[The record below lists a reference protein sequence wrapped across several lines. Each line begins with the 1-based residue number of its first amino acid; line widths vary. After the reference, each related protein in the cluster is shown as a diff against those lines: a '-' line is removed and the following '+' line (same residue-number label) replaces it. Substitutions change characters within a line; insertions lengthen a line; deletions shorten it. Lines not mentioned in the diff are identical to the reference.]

1 MIKMISKISV
11 MTLIMISCNLFSDEV
26 HIKEG
31 QLAPDFTL
39 LDQNGKP
46 HTLSTYI
53 GKKVVIY
60 FYPKD
65 DTPGCTKE
73 ACSIRDSYD
82 DFINKDIVV
91 LELVMIIQRH
101 IKNLLKNKNF
111 PLTYYQIQK
120 NWFLNYMEQRVHFS
134 L

>member
-53 GKKVVIY
+53 GKKLLSIFIRKMILLDVLKKHVLFVI
-60 FYPKD
+60 
-65 DTPGCTKE
+65 
-73 ACSIRDSYD
+73 
-82 DFINKDIVV
+82 
-91 LELVMIIQRH
+91 LMMI
-101 IKNLLKNKNF
+101 L
-111 PLTYYQIQK
+111 
-120 NWFLNYMEQRVHFS
+120 
-134 L
+134 